1 MPSIDI
7 QFFKT
12 PYADLIIGSYQN
24 KLCLLDYRYRKMRD
38 SLDQKLQQRLNA
50 TFVLQDNA
58 LLRRT
63 RLQIEQ
69 YLMSQR
75 QTFDLPLL
83 MVANDFDKKVWQALI
98 QVPYGTTSTYSNLAA
113 QLNCDN
119 IPKIASANSNNTLA
133 LIVPCHRILSD
144 RGELIAYGGGLGL
157 KLKLINLE
165 QSLF

>member
-83 MVANDFDKKVWQALI
+83 MVANDLDKKVWQALI

-119 IPKIASANSNNTLA
+119 IPKIASANGNNTLA

>member
-83 MVANDFDKKVWQALI
+83 MVANDFDNKVWQALI

-113 QLNCDN
+113 QLNCDS
-119 IPKIASANSNNTLA
+119 IAKIASANGGNTLA

-165 QSLF
+165 LSLF

>member
-119 IPKIASANSNNTLA
+119 IPKIASANGNNTLA